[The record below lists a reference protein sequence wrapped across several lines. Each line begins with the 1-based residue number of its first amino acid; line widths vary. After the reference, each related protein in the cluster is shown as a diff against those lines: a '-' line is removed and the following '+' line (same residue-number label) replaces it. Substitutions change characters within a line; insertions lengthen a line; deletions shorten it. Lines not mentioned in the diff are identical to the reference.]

1 MNLEKLFEMQ
11 KKLDETIEKNHPTRK
26 GEDRLSKKV
35 LALLVELSECAQES
49 RCFKFW
55 SNDQEPRTEVENK
68 CLECKGEGFDS
79 YWTDEG
85 QKYDQCECC
94 CGTGIVGKSNPLLE
108 EYVDCLHF
116 ILSIGND
123 VYGELAAEQITEI
136 LVYAKIMDEF
146 LDAGVTFIVLN
157 SYLIDLIQKEF
168 KYQDYKDFI
177 TIFLNL
183 GLLLGFTWEQIE
195 QAYYDKNKVNF
206 ERQEQG
212 Y

>member
-1 MNLEKLFEMQ
+1 MEVVSELNLQRLFEMQ
-11 KKLDETIEKNHPTRK
+11 AQLDADILDHHPVRDGENRLNKKI
-26 GEDRLSKKV
+26 
-35 LALLVELSECAQES
+35 LALLVELGECANEW
-49 RCFKFW
+49 RGFKFW

-116 ILSIGND
+116 ILSVGND
-123 VYGELAAEQITEI
+123 LYFGGFFDWDILESDEINLVEQFKNVFEAILDLSKSEDVY
-136 LVYAKIMDEF
+136 EF
-146 LDAGVTFIVLN
+146 VKLFEEFYVLG
-157 SYLIDLIQKEF
+157 Q
-168 KYQDYKDFI
+168 
-177 TIFLNL
+177 
-183 GLLLGFTWEQIE
+183 LLGFEWKEIE
-195 QAYYDKNKVNF
+195 RAYIDKNTINHK
-206 ERQEQG
+206 RQADG